1 MTVPAAYARRL
12 LFAVL
17 LTGGLLAASGSLSA
31 NAASS
36 VIPAGARTQ
45 GVRYGIDVSH
55 WQGRIAWHKV
65 RNSGIRFAIAKATDG
80 LRGVD
85 GSYHRNSR
93 MARRA
98 GIAFTAYHFARP
110 AAGVANARAQAD
122 FFVDHAKLQPGDLVP
137 ALDLEKSGGLGPV
150 ALQRWVMAFLVR
162 VEQRLGV
169 KPMVYTSPG
178 FWTGPMANTR
188 TIARAGFRVLWV
200 AHWGTQ
206 RPSVPARHWN
216 GIGWTVW
223 QWTKCGRVD
232 GIQGCVDRDAL
243 SGVRLADLTIASQR
257 PHLMHSGLPNG
268 IVPEPVGSSV
278 ADGASW

>member
-85 GSYHRNSR
+85 GS
-93 MARRA
+93 
-98 GIAFTAYHFARP
+98 
-110 AAGVANARAQAD
+110 
-122 FFVDHAKLQPGDLVP
+122 
-137 ALDLEKSGGLGPV
+137 
-150 ALQRWVMAFLVR
+150 
-162 VEQRLGV
+162 
-169 KPMVYTSPG
+169 
-178 FWTGPMANTR
+178 
-188 TIARAGFRVLWV
+188 
-200 AHWGTQ
+200 
-206 RPSVPARHWN
+206 
-216 GIGWTVW
+216 
-223 QWTKCGRVD
+223 
-232 GIQGCVDRDAL
+232 
-243 SGVRLADLTIASQR
+243 
-257 PHLMHSGLPNG
+257 
-268 IVPEPVGSSV
+268 
-278 ADGASW
+278 